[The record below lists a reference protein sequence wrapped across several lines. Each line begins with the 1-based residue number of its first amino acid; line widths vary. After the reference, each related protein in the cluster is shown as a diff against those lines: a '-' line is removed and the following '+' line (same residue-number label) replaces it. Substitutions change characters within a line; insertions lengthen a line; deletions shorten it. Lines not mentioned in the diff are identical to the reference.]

1 MISES
6 IGTDEAVSSEEDGTK
21 PLSPA
26 GDKTD
31 EALLD
36 KSPVIAGTR
45 TRIVEPVAPPQSE
58 NGAHPPGSDSS
69 TGTPLEEAHEPGF
82 NPEAPADSSVEGTE
96 EESVEQ
102 LPPEIDDSVSPPTHK
117 PNFTTTDSNNHND
130 DGNKAKKITN
140 AVSSNKTTKSLAAGT
155 KSTAETLPP
164 HVVST
169 LTDLM
174 NKATEN
180 LTTLEDNAQS
190 AESEFAEESSE
201 AFDDELNTQSSL
213 VPPTT
218 TPQASSTSQIPKKV
232 TTVVPSSTEDPLK
245 KAVFANHGVENV
257 EIDPAFAHLQDITQ
271 LEDKYPR
278 EKVIKETLEVKS
290 MQEAELRPRTHGV
303 KTDAGEKQQL
313 KRIEIAPRGT
323 LTHQHIAASHDS
335 APDKAK
341 SVTHVDTP
349 SADGNDSTPQITG
362 TNSEFEPPPA
372 PVLISTGMQNEEEA
386 MADLSDWSLEQH
398 NGNVAPPGGF
408 PEVNAAGRSIF
419 EPDETLP
426 DAADLASAGREP
438 VPRRPTGIAQAP
450 APELKDLGKKYKPS
464 R

>member
-1 MISES
+1 
-6 IGTDEAVSSEEDGTK
+6 
-21 PLSPA
+21 
-26 GDKTD
+26 
-31 EALLD
+31 
-36 KSPVIAGTR
+36 
-45 TRIVEPVAPPQSE
+45 
-58 NGAHPPGSDSS
+58 
-69 TGTPLEEAHEPGF
+69 
-82 NPEAPADSSVEGTE
+82 
-96 EESVEQ
+96 
-102 LPPEIDDSVSPPTHK
+102 
-117 PNFTTTDSNNHND
+117 
-130 DGNKAKKITN
+130 
-140 AVSSNKTTKSLAAGT
+140 
-155 KSTAETLPP
+155 
-164 HVVST
+164 
-169 LTDLM
+169 M
-174 NKATEN
+174 NKATQN
-180 LTTLEDNAQS
+180 LTTLEDSAQS

-213 VPPTT
+213 VSPTT
-218 TPQASSTSQIPKKV
+218 TLQASSTSQVPEKT

-290 MQEAELRPRTHGV
+290 MQEAELRPKAHGV
-303 KTDAGEKQQL
+303 KTDAGEKQQQQQL

-335 APDKAK
+335 ASDKAK
-341 SVTHVDTP
+341 SVTRVDTP
-349 SADGNDSTPQITG
+349 SAANGNDSTAQITG
-362 TNSEFEPPPA
+362 TNSEFDPPPA
-372 PVLISTGMQNEEEA
+372 PVLISTGTQNEEEA

-426 DAADLASAGREP
+426 DPADLASAGREP
-438 VPRRPTGIAQAP
+438 VPRRPTGIAQAS
-450 APELKDLGKKYKPS
+450 APELKDLGEKYKPS